1 MPYCLNSLLP
11 IALLGCLALT
21 GCNSSSESVAEND
34 PARPAAGPSS
44 DTAAQTTAAGTEGG
58 NTPDEVPVELDE
70 PSHEYYPTVVLK
82 TSLGQVTVKLD
93 AKRAPRTVNNFL
105 HYVENGHYN
114 ETIFHQIDSGYVV
127 LGGSYTPELREKGA
141 RYPIANEADN
151 GMKNVRG
158 TIAMARR
165 PDEIDSATCQFFINV
180 NDNPN
185 LDHCGDSPEEFGFCV
200 FGEVIEG
207 MDVIDK
213 MSDLEVRDTEQFEK
227 LPVETVLLE
236 TARRTQ

>member
-1 MPYCLNSLLP
+1 MPNCLNSLLP

-21 GCNSSSESVAEND
+21 GCSSSSDPVAENND
-34 PARPAAGPSS
+34 PQAAAAESSHEPSKE
-44 DTAAQTTAAGTEGG
+44 TNGTRAKKGSKL
-58 NTPDEVPVELDE
+58 DSVPLEE

-82 TSLGQVTVKLD
+82 TSLGDVTVKLD

-127 LGGSYTPELREKGA
+127 LGGSYTSELTEKGA
-141 RYPIANEADN
+141 RYPIVNEADN

-200 FGEVIEG
+200 FGEVIAG
-207 MDVIDK
+207 MEVVDK
-213 MSDLEVRDTEQFEK
+213 MSDLEVRDTERFEK

-236 TARRTQ
+236 TARRIQ